1 MSEAAK
7 ESLHKE
13 FELERMILFS
23 DAVFAIAITLLIL
36 EIKFPELPKNF
47 STSAA
52 LHLLYPTFIHF
63 GAFIV
68 SFFFIG
74 TSWARHLTLCKFLK
88 QYNNTVIFY
97 NLLLL
102 FFIVTFPFSISAFID
117 NIRTAYLLAIF
128 TYFSNIVLVLFAQF
142 LFARYILIKNTA
154 LTVNNM
160 MKEKQ
165 YFYLKAKYSFLMFF
179 TSLIIIAI
187 TGIISH
193 GNFLAVVC
201 SLYTV
206 PIFGLIM
213 KKKLKKYKPNV
224 ISNHHL
230 KSDTTLP

>member
-36 EIKFPELPKNF
+36 EIKFPELPKD
-47 STSAA
+47 STTHNA

-63 GAFIV
+63 GAFVV

-74 TSWARHLTLCKFLK
+74 MSWARHLTLCKFLK

-142 LFARYILIKNTA
+142 LFARYILKKNTS
-154 LTVNNM
+154 LTVASM
-160 MKEKQ
+160 EKEKQ
-165 YFYLKAKYSFLMFF
+165 YFYIKAKYSFLMLLASF
-179 TSLIIIAI
+179 TTIVVTS
-187 TGIISH
+187 IISH
-193 GNFLAVVC
+193 GNILAVAC
-201 SLYTV
+201 SLYIL
-206 PIFGLIM
+206 PIFAIIM
-213 KKKLKKYKPNV
+213 KIKLKTYKRKNLNSVTPAIN
-224 ISNHHL
+224 
-230 KSDTTLP
+230 

>member
-1 MSEAAK
+1 MSDAAK

-47 STSAA
+47 ATRDA

-63 GAFIV
+63 GAFVI

-74 TSWARHLTLCKFLK
+74 MSWARHLTLCKFLK

-102 FFIVTFPFSISAFID
+102 FFIVCFPFSISAFID

-128 TYFSNIVLVLFAQF
+128 TYFSNILFVLLAQF
-142 LFARYILIKNTA
+142 LFVRYILKINTA
-154 LTVNNM
+154 LAITGSED
-160 MKEKQ
+160 EKR
-165 YFYLKAKYSFLMFF
+165 YFYIKSKYSFLM
-179 TSLIIIAI
+179 IAASI
-187 TGIISH
+187 AVMTIVAIISN
-193 GNFLAVVC
+193 GNLLAVAI
-201 SLYTV
+201 SLYVLPLFAIITKRK
-206 PIFGLIM
+206 I
-213 KKKLKKYKPNV
+213 KKYKPKN
-224 ISNHHL
+224 L
-230 KSDTTLP
+230 KSVNSVIN